1 MAFPLFGSST
11 EKSGDD
17 VRRRG
22 DDPLSYSVRIM
33 TLDMYQMSGLA
44 KEHSNACVSKNYVRQ
59 TRCFGGTKSGAT
71 QVIQTCICN
80 RGAFRGAI
88 TARSVLEV
96 SALLFYTEVRKS
108 SGSVT
113 LLTLRTCTHTHSTV
127 AAR

>member
-1 MAFPLFGSST
+1 MAILAALGFFTLPWPSRSLALALHLSLQEV

-59 TRCFGGTKSGAT
+59 TRCSEAQKAVRLKS
-71 QVIQTCICN
+71 
-80 RGAFRGAI
+80 FKH
-88 TARSVLEV
+88 V
-96 SALLFYTEVRKS
+96 SAIAECF
-108 SGSVT
+108 
-113 LLTLRTCTHTHSTV
+113 
-127 AAR
+127 AAL